1 LNCSQQYQYLNNTI
15 PNYKLIDAKMYKSSI
30 MFLFYRTT
38 TLIYKYQVG
47 VGFVYHSR
55 IGLKHY
61 EGNSNQLRPFDF
73 S

>member
-1 LNCSQQYQYLNNTI
+1 
-15 PNYKLIDAKMYKSSI
+15 MYKSSI